1 MDIYRNQEREL
12 KLAKKPL
19 IVWKMNYGKS
29 INSIDCEKISEIV
42 RRDWRKLSQLR
53 DQPCKQYK
61 KRSQERQTNKMTKP
75 ISTINGLKRN
85 DINDLHLRFIQ
96 LVMEMKKEGHDPLA
110 IAGCMLAGAV
120 QMYQSELGMQ
130 TTSDLLDQ
138 IANGSDDDIDI
149 DLDVD
154 KETIH

>member
-1 MDIYRNQEREL
+1 M
-12 KLAKKPL
+12 K
-19 IVWKMNYGKS
+19 
-29 INSIDCEKISEIV
+29 
-42 RRDWRKLSQLR
+42 
-53 DQPCKQYK
+53 
-61 KRSQERQTNKMTKP
+61 
-75 ISTINGLKRN
+75 N
-85 DINDLHLRFIQ
+85 DITEMHMRFIQ
-96 LVMEMKKEGHDPLA
+96 LVMELKKEGNEPLA

-138 IANGSDDDIDI
+138 IANGSDDDINI

>member
-1 MDIYRNQEREL
+1 
-12 KLAKKPL
+12 
-19 IVWKMNYGKS
+19 
-29 INSIDCEKISEIV
+29 
-42 RRDWRKLSQLR
+42 
-53 DQPCKQYK
+53 
-61 KRSQERQTNKMTKP
+61 MTKP

-138 IANGSDDDIDI
+138 IANGTNDDIDI
-149 DLDVD
+149 DLNVD

>member
-1 MDIYRNQEREL
+1 M
-12 KLAKKPL
+12 K
-19 IVWKMNYGKS
+19 
-29 INSIDCEKISEIV
+29 
-42 RRDWRKLSQLR
+42 
-53 DQPCKQYK
+53 
-61 KRSQERQTNKMTKP
+61 
-75 ISTINGLKRN
+75 N

-130 TTSDLLDQ
+130 TTSDLLDT
-138 IANGSDDDIDI
+138 IANGSVDEDLDIDI
-149 DLDVD
+149 SID

>member
-1 MDIYRNQEREL
+1 
-12 KLAKKPL
+12 
-19 IVWKMNYGKS
+19 
-29 INSIDCEKISEIV
+29 
-42 RRDWRKLSQLR
+42 
-53 DQPCKQYK
+53 
-61 KRSQERQTNKMTKP
+61 MTKP

-85 DINDLHLRFIQ
+85 DINDLHLRFVQ
-96 LVMEMKKEGHDPLA
+96 LVMDMKKEGHDPLA

-138 IANGSDDDIDI
+138 IANGTDNDLEDIGI
-149 DLDVD
+149 STE